1 MEVSLTGTVDG
12 IDVHALTPGQPVR
25 CFAVL
30 NSPDRDPVQ
39 IVVYE
44 PRLQSAL
51 ELASAKNFEV
61 EVTVSEDGTQSV
73 ATRVRLLDR

>member
-1 MEVSLTGTVDG
+1 MPDSFQGMVDG
-12 IDVHALTPGQPVR
+12 IDVLALEGQPVR
-25 CFAVL
+25 CFAIL
-30 NSPDRDPVQ
+30 NNPPKDPFQ

-51 ELASAKNFEV
+51 ELASVKKSEV
-61 EVTVSEDGTQSV
+61 EVEFKDDGTFKV